1 MTALEYME
9 KQIQHHRISHIQAV
23 DRNAPKEMLENIR
36 RKISYYE
43 AAVEALRNSEAVRCG
58 HWITD
63 ERTGFCY
70 CSECLVS
77 GSPQWKR
84 CPVCEAKMERKENG

>member
-23 DRNAPKEMLENIR
+23 DRNAPKEMVENIR

-43 AAVEALRNSEAVRCG
+43 AAVEALR
-58 HWITD
+58 
-63 ERTGFCY
+63 ER
-70 CSECLVS
+70 
-77 GSPQWKR
+77 
-84 CPVCEAKMERKENG
+84 ENNG

>member
-1 MTALEYME
+1 MMAFVTVEKGKTMTALEYME

-43 AAVEALRNSEAVRCG
+43 AAVEALR
-58 HWITD
+58 
-63 ERTGFCY
+63 ER
-70 CSECLVS
+70 
-77 GSPQWKR
+77 
-84 CPVCEAKMERKENG
+84 ENNG